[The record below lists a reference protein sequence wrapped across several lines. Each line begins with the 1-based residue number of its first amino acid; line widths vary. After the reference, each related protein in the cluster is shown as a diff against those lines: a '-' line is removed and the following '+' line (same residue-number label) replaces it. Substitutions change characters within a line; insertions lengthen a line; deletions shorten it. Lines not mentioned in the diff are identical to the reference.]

1 MRRRRTQSLGKILL
15 DRFVAVVGA
24 VALTLAFFLILPVM
38 QTIKESMDQDLVQRE
53 VGGAAPPPTKVEEPE
68 PEEEEPEPE
77 EQPDLQESQEPASLA
92 DLEMALDP
100 MAGFGGSGGGL
111 RIPINTQEFAAT
123 STADL
128 FQGSQLD
135 QLPRPQYQPLPPLN
149 SKMRRALPG
158 KVIVLL
164 VVGKNGRVVDARVS
178 ESSHPVFEGP
188 TLAYVKR
195 WQFQPGKRGGKDVVS
210 RVRVPITYPK

>member
-1 MRRRRTQSLGKILL
+1 MGKILL
-15 DRFVAVVGA
+15 DRLVAAVGA

-38 QTIKESMDQDLVQRE
+38 QTIKESMEQDLVQRE
-53 VGGAAPPPTKVEEPE
+53 VGGAAPPPTKI
-68 PEEEEPEPE
+68 EEPEPE
-77 EQPDLQESQEPASLA
+77 EQEPEPEEQPELKETQQLASLS
-92 DLEMALDP
+92 DLEQVMDP
-100 MAGFGGSGGGL
+100 AAGFGDSGGGL
-111 RIPINTQEFAAT
+111 KIDINTQDFAAKAT
-123 STADL
+123 TDL

-178 ESSHPVFEGP
+178 ESSHPVFEAP